1 MSSAQQQKTSSGLI
15 TMIHKSR
22 QTILELLL
30 AQQYDTSEYENF
42 GVNEVH
48 AMYTNKDVPKQLDMI
63 LSTKQVLSKKRTVY
77 VKYHLGKT
85 LRVENIQDYVD
96 DLFNIEQILIKKT
109 DTLIIILKQDMN
121 QTLMNILNE
130 FWDRHGIFIILF
142 SLERLQFNILEHQYV
157 PNHIILTED
166 ERKEMFKRY
175 NILDVKNLPDI
186 SRFDPVAQAIGMRPG
201 EICRIERPSK
211 TSVIS
216 NYYRY
221 CTQTML

>member
-1 MSSAQQQKTSSGLI
+1 MSTQQKTSSGMI

-22 QTILELLL
+22 KTMLALLN
-30 AQQYDTSEYENF
+30 QQGFDTTEYDNF
-42 GVNEVH
+42 GVNEIH
-48 AMYTNKDVPKQLDMI
+48 AMYTNKDVPKQLDMMM
-63 LSTKQVLSKKRTVY
+63 TANDGTVQKKNVY

-96 DLFNIEQILIKKT
+96 DLYNIEQILRKETDMLVIVIK
-109 DTLIIILKQDMN
+109 QEMN

-130 FWDRHGIFIILF
+130 FWDRSGIFIVLF

-157 PNHIILTED
+157 PKHVILNEE
-166 ERKEMFKRY
+166 ERKELFKRY
-175 NILDVKNLPDI
+175 NILHIKNLPDI

-201 EICRIERPSK
+201 DIGKIERPSK
-211 TSVIS
+211 TAIIS

-221 CTQTML
+221 CTQVLL

>member
-22 QTILELLL
+22 KTILELLRE
-30 AQQYDTSEYENF
+30 QKYDTSEYENF

-63 LSTKQVLSKKRTVY
+63 LTTKEGPLKQKNVY
-77 VKYHLGKT
+77 VKFHLGKT

-96 DLFNIEQILIKKT
+96 DLFNIEQILDKTT
-109 DTLIIILKQDMN
+109 DTLIIIIKQDMN

-130 FWDRHGIFIILF
+130 FWDRHKIFIILF

-157 PNHIILTED
+157 PKHVILNDD
-166 ERKEMFKRY
+166 EKKEMIKRY

>member
-1 MSSAQQQKTSSGLI
+1 MSTQQKTSSGMI

-22 QTILELLL
+22 KTILALLN
-30 AQQYDTSEYENF
+30 QQGFDTTEYDNF
-42 GVNEVH
+42 GVNEIH
-48 AMYTNKDVPKQLDMI
+48 AMYTNKDIPKQLDMI
-63 LSTKQVLSKKRTVY
+63 MTANEGTVKRKNVY

-96 DLFNIEQILIKKT
+96 DLFNIEQILKKETDMLVIVIK
-109 DTLIIILKQDMN
+109 QEMN

-130 FWDRHGIFIILF
+130 FWDRNGIFIVLF

-157 PNHIILTED
+157 PKHVILNDE
-166 ERKEMFKRY
+166 ERKELFKRY
-175 NILDVKNLPDI
+175 NILDIKNLPDI

-201 EICRIERPSK
+201 DICKIERPSK
-211 TSVIS
+211 TAIIS

-221 CTQTML
+221 CTQVLL

>member
-1 MSSAQQQKTSSGLI
+1 MSTAQQQKTSSGLI

-22 QTILELLL
+22 KIILELLKE
-30 AQQYDTSEYENF
+30 QKYDTTEYENF

-48 AMYTNKDVPKQLDMI
+48 AMYTNKDTPKQLDMMM
-63 LSTKQVLSKKRTVY
+63 STSEGSLKKSVY
-77 VKYHLGKT
+77 VKFHLGKT

-96 DLFNIEQILIKKT
+96 DLFNIEEVLNKKT
-109 DTLIIILKQDMN
+109 DTLIIIIKQEIN

-130 FWDRHGIFIILF
+130 FWDRNKIFIILF
-142 SLERLQFNILEHQYV
+142 TLERLQFNILQHQYV
-157 PNHIILTED
+157 PKHIILNED
-166 ERKEMFKRY
+166 EKKEMFKRY
-175 NILDVKNLPDI
+175 NILDVTNLPDI

-201 EICRIERPSK
+201 DICRIERPSK

-221 CTQTML
+221 CTQKLL

>member
-22 QTILELLL
+22 NTILELLL

-63 LSTKQVLSKKRTVY
+63 LSTKQVLSKKKTVY

-96 DLFNIEQILIKKT
+96 DLFNIEQILNKKT

-157 PNHIILTED
+157 PKHDILTED
-166 ERKEMFKRY
+166 ERTEMFKRY

>member
-22 QTILELLL
+22 NTILELLK

-63 LSTKQVLSKKRTVY
+63 LSTKQVLSKKKTVY

-96 DLFNIEQILIKKT
+96 DLFNIEQILNKKT

-157 PNHIILTED
+157 PKHDILTED
-166 ERKEMFKRY
+166 ERTEMFKRY

>member
-1 MSSAQQQKTSSGLI
+1 MSSQQQKSSSGLI

-22 QTILELLL
+22 ETLLKL
-30 AQQYDTSEYENF
+30 LSVQKYDISEYENF

-48 AMYTNKDVPKQLDMI
+48 AMYTNKDAPKQLDM
-63 LSTKQVLSKKRTVY
+63 LVSANKGTALEKKVY

-96 DLFNIEQILIKKT
+96 DLFTIEEVLNKKT
-109 DTLIIILKQDMN
+109 DTLIIVIKQEMN

-130 FWDRHGIFIILF
+130 FWDRNRILIVIF

-157 PNHIILTED
+157 PKHVILNES
-166 ERKEMFKRY
+166 EKEELFKKY
-175 NILDVKNLPDI
+175 NIADVKKLPDI

-201 EICRIERPSK
+201 DICKIERPSK
-211 TSVIS
+211 TAVIS
-216 NYYRY
+216 NYYRH
-221 CTQTML
+221 CTQVML

>member
-1 MSSAQQQKTSSGLI
+1 MSAAQQQKTSSGMI
-15 TMIHKSR
+15 TMIHKAR
-22 QTILELLL
+22 KTILDLLKE
-30 AQQYDTSEYENF
+30 QKYDTTEYDNF

-48 AMYTNKDVPKQLDMI
+48 AMYINKDTPKQLDMMMTTTDSP
-63 LSTKQVLSKKRTVY
+63 LKKKSVY
-77 VKYHLGKT
+77 VKFHLGKT

-96 DLFNIEQILIKKT
+96 DLFNIEQVLDKKT
-109 DTLIIILKQDMN
+109 DTLVIIIKQEIN

-130 FWDRHGIFIILF
+130 FWDRNKVFIILF
-142 SLERLQFNILEHQYV
+142 SLERLQFNILQHQYV
-157 PNHIILTED
+157 PKHVILNE
-166 ERKEMFKRY
+166 EEKNEMFKRY

-201 EICRIERPSK
+201 DVCRIERPSK

-221 CTQTML
+221 CTQTLL

>member
-22 QTILELLL
+22 ETVLNLL
-30 AQQYDTSEYENF
+30 AHQKYDISEYEKF

-48 AMYTNKDVPKQLDMI
+48 AMYTNKDVPKQLDM
-63 LSTKQVLSKKRTVY
+63 LLTTKDTPLKQKSVY

-96 DLFNIEQILIKKT
+96 DLFNIEQMLDKKT
-109 DTLIIILKQDMN
+109 DTLIIIIKQEMN

-130 FWDRHGIFIILF
+130 FWDRDKIFIILF

-157 PNHIILTED
+157 PKHVLLTE
-166 ERKEMFKRY
+166 EEKKELFKRY
-175 NILDVKNLPDI
+175 NILTVKNLPDI

-201 EICRIERPSK
+201 DICRIERPSK

>member
-22 QTILELLL
+22 ETILQLL
-30 AQQYDTSEYENF
+30 ALQNYDISEYEKF

-48 AMYTNKDVPKQLDMI
+48 AMYTNKDVPKQLDM
-63 LSTKQVLSKKRTVY
+63 LLTTKDGPLKQKNVY
-77 VKYHLGKT
+77 VKFHLGKT

-96 DLFNIEQILIKKT
+96 DLFNIEQMLDKKT
-109 DTLIIILKQDMN
+109 DTLIIIIKQEMN

-130 FWDRHGIFIILF
+130 FWDRDKIFIILF

-157 PNHIILTED
+157 PAHIVLTED
-166 ERKEMFKRY
+166 EKKEMFKRY
-175 NILDVKNLPDI
+175 NILNVKNLPDI

-201 EICRIERPSK
+201 DICRIERPSK

>member
-22 QTILELLL
+22 ETILQLL
-30 AQQYDTSEYENF
+30 ALQNYDISEYEKF

-48 AMYTNKDVPKQLDMI
+48 AMYTNKDVPKQLDM
-63 LSTKQVLSKKRTVY
+63 LLTTKDVPLKQKNVY
-77 VKYHLGKT
+77 VKFHLGKT

-96 DLFNIEQILIKKT
+96 DLFNIEQMLDKKT
-109 DTLIIILKQDMN
+109 DTLIIIIKQEMN

-130 FWDRHGIFIILF
+130 FWDRDKIFIILF

-157 PNHIILTED
+157 PAHIVLTED
-166 ERKEMFKRY
+166 EKKEMFKRY
-175 NILDVKNLPDI
+175 NILNVKNLPDI

-201 EICRIERPSK
+201 DICRIERPSK

>member
-22 QTILELLL
+22 QTVLELLK

-63 LSTKQVLSKKRTVY
+63 MSTKQVLSKKKTVY

-85 LRVENIQDYVD
+85 LRIENIQDYVD
-96 DLFNIEQILIKKT
+96 DLFNIEQILNKKT
-109 DTLIIILKQDMN
+109 DTLVIILKQDMN

-157 PNHIILTED
+157 PKHIILTED

>member
-22 QTILELLL
+22 NTILELLK

-63 LSTKQVLSKKRTVY
+63 LSTKQVLSKKKTVY

-96 DLFNIEQILIKKT
+96 DLFNIEQILNKKT

-157 PNHIILTED
+157 PKHDILTED
-166 ERKEMFKRY
+166 ERTEMFKRY

-186 SRFDPVAQAIGMRPG
+186 SRFDPGAQAIGMRPG